1 MDYRA
6 ACDTIMAIQRDL
18 HFKVQERG
26 NAASLEREAL
36 DASYV
41 LMEYLVKCIKGE
53 KAWQEQ

>member
-18 HFKVQERG
+18 HFKVQEKG
-26 NAASLEREAL
+26 YSALLERDAL

-53 KAWQEQ
+53 KTWQER